1 MNKDIQLSEDEQ
13 NQLKQIRDAGAS
25 VVDMTC
31 KILMK
36 GFEDNRIIVAMED
49 IILKDKERIA
59 TLEAQLRWI
68 PVGEGNLPAI
78 NVKVEVKCAGGG
90 VAIGRTTLQSTA
102 KFPFF
107 YFFDVYDIES
117 EWNERIW
124 TAVAWRPIPELPN
137 PPEEK
142 A

>member
-1 MNKDIQLSEDEQ
+1 MMNRRRKKMS
-13 NQLKQIRDAGAS
+13 
-25 VVDMTC
+25 
-31 KILMK
+31 
-36 GFEDNRIIVAMED
+36 
-49 IILKDKERIA
+49 DKESKFTKEYILRAFNAAVFLDEPACTEMREALNEMMGLKARIA

-68 PVGEGNLPAI
+68 PVSEGNLPAI

-137 PPEEK
+137 PPEEVSNE
-142 A
+142 